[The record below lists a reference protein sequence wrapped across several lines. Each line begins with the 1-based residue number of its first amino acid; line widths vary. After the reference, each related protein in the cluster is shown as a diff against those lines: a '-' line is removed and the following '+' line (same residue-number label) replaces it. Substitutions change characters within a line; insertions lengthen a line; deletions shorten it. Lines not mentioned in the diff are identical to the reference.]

1 MTTTPKLIQKA
12 LEDPSLSICLRSS
25 LRLATRTG
33 SPDIARWCQLELGGY
48 YASNPA
54 MSEEVTV
61 PEYRT
66 VVGQHRDLY
75 GRVLQLE
82 PGLSFVNET
91 RLRNGVEELEH
102 LVRTKETVSIH
113 DPGMCQTIR
122 DHLNVE
128 VFSFSFSSTHL
139 VGVLSAIRL
148 ALSTKLSTIEAA
160 ARALPPQSGQEVLV
174 LRPNFHG
181 IGIDL
186 RALWERLFGQYRD
199 GA

>member
-1 MTTTPKLIQKA
+1 
-12 LEDPSLSICLRSS
+12 
-25 LRLATRTG
+25 
-33 SPDIARWCQLELGGY
+33 
-48 YASNPA
+48 
-54 MSEEVTV
+54 MSEDITV

-82 PGLSFVNET
+82 PDLSFVNET

-102 LVRTKETVSIH
+102 LVHTKEMVSIH
-113 DPGMCQTIR
+113 DPEMCQIIR
-122 DHLNVE
+122 DHMKVE

-160 ARALPPQSGQEVLV
+160 VAALPPQIDKEFLM

-181 IGIDL
+181 IGIDF
-186 RALWERLFGQYRD
+186 RALWRRLFGQSQD